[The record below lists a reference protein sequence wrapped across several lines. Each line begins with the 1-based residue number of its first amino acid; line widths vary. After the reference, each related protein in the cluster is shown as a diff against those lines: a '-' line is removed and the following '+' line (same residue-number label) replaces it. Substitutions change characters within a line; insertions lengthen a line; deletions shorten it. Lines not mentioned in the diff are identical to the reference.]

1 MLVRDL
7 LKSLSRFTVIRSTT
21 QGIMSFGALIGAGGF
36 ALGVASQA
44 FTGWVWARSKA
55 RPEKSDRRN
64 LAMVTLLA
72 LDDYV
77 GACYGAVHDTPEFNQ
92 DDHVEFAFHSQEPVL
107 ALPKDVD
114 WRLLGDD
121 LGEAVMWFSNRVA
134 NLENALDSLDLSKHA
149 YDGFFERRL
158 EGYSRLAAT
167 AMDLIARIEIEFD
180 LKLPHKPDYYHQ
192 DQGFLAILR
201 DVDKLKAREVGKPT
215 STQTGAS
222 NVTPL
227 FPKTS

>member
-1 MLVRDL
+1 VTD
-7 LKSLSRFTVIRSTT
+7 FFGTT
-21 QGIMSFGALIGAGGF
+21 QGIMSLGALIGAGGF
-36 ALGVASQA
+36 ALGTASQA
-44 FTGWVWARSKA
+44 FTGWVQGRSKA
-55 RPEKSDRRN
+55 KPGHSDRRN
-64 LAMVTLLA
+64 FAMVTLLA

-77 GACYGAVHDTPEFNQ
+77 GACYGAVHDTPEFDQ
-92 DDHVEFAFHSQEPVL
+92 DHEVEFAFHSPEPVL
-107 ALPKDVD
+107 ALPKDAD

-134 NLENALDSLDLSKHA
+134 NFENALDSLDLSKHA

-180 LKLPHKPDYYHQ
+180 LKLPDKPDYYHQ

-201 DVDKLKAREVGKPT
+201 DVEKFKSREAGKQT